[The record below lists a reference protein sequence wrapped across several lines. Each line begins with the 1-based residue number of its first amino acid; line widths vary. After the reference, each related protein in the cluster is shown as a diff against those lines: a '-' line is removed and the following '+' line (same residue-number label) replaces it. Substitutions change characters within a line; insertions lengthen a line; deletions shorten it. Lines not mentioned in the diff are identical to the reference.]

1 MKKVS
6 EIDKLLDV
14 IKQLRGENGCPWD
27 REQTLESLK
36 PYLVEE
42 AYEVIDAIEQGS
54 AMEHQEELGDLLLQI
69 VLQSQ
74 IRTESGEFG
83 FSDVAKSIRKKMV
96 SRHPH
101 VFGDVKVADS
111 SEVLRNWEKN
121 KAKDKDGEHRSILA
135 GVPKH
140 LPALQK
146 AQRVQS
152 RAALVGFDW
161 KEVKDVLAKVEEELA
176 ETKEAMTA
184 EDEAH
189 IHEEIGDLLFSVVN
203 LSRFYNMSA
212 EDALNNTIKKFI
224 GRFAEI
230 ERQMHEQG
238 RELSDCSLEEMD
250 TIWEAAKKIK
260 GKV

>member
-1 MKKVS
+1 MNKKT

-14 IKQLRGENGCPWD
+14 VATLRGEGGCPWD

-54 AMEHQEELGDLLLQI
+54 VAEHQEELGDLLLQI
-69 VLQSQ
+69 VMQSQ
-74 IRTESGEFG
+74 IQTESGEFG
-83 FSDVAKSIRKKMV
+83 FSDVARSIRKKMV
-96 SRHPH
+96 RRHPH

-111 SEVLRNWEKN
+111 DEVLRNWEKN
-121 KAKDKDGEHRSILA
+121 KAKDKDGEQRSILA

-161 KEVKDVLAKVEEELA
+161 KDVKDVFAKVEEELG
-176 ETKEAMTA
+176 ETKEAMS
-184 EDEAH
+184 EDDEAH
-189 IHEEIGDLLFSVVN
+189 ICEEVGDLLFSVVN
-203 LSRFYNMSA
+203 LARFYGMSA
-212 EDALNNTIKKFI
+212 EDALNKTTLKFI
-224 GRFAEI
+224 SRFAEI
-230 ERQMHEQG
+230 ERQMHEQK
-238 RELSDCSLEEMD
+238 RELKDCSLEEMD
-250 TIWEAAKKIK
+250 AIWEEAKETK
-260 GKV
+260 G

>member
-1 MKKVS
+1 MEKFS

-14 IKQLRGENGCPWD
+14 VKQLRGENGCPWD

-42 AYEVIDAIEQGS
+42 AYEVIDAIEQGN
-54 AMEHQEELGDLLLQI
+54 AAEHQEELGDLLLQI
-69 VLQSQ
+69 VMQSQ

-101 VFGDVKVADS
+101 VFGDLKVADS
-111 SEVLRNWEKN
+111 DEVLRNWEKN
-121 KAKDKDGEHRSILA
+121 KAKDKDGEQRSILA

-176 ETKEAMTA
+176 ETKEAMVA

-189 IHEEIGDLLFSVVN
+189 IQEEIGDLLFSVVN
-203 LSRFYNMSA
+203 LSRFYGMSA
-212 EDALNNTIKKFI
+212 EDALNSTIKKFI

-230 ERQMHEQG
+230 ERRMHEQG
-238 RELSDCSLEEMD
+238 RELNDCSLEEMD
-250 TIWEAAKKIK
+250 AIWEEAKISE
-260 GKV
+260 

>member
-1 MKKVS
+1 MDKIS
-6 EIDKLLDV
+6 EIDKLLEV
-14 IKQLRGENGCPWD
+14 VARLRGEDGCPWD

-54 AMEHQEELGDLLLQI
+54 ATEHQEELGDLLLQI

-74 IRTESGEFG
+74 IRTESGEFK
-83 FSDVAKSIRKKMV
+83 FSDVAKSIREKMV
-96 SRHPH
+96 HRHPH

-111 SEVLRNWEKN
+111 DEVLRNWEKN
-121 KAKDKDGEHRSILA
+121 KAKDKDGEQRSILA

-161 KEVKDVLAKVEEELA
+161 SDVKDVIAKVEEELA
-176 ETKEAMTA
+176 ETKEAMA
-184 EDEAH
+184 AGDEAH
-189 IHEEIGDLLFSVVN
+189 VHEEIGDLLFSVVN
-203 LSRFYNMSA
+203 LSRFYGMPA
-212 EDALNNTIKKFI
+212 EDALNKTIAKFI
-224 GRFAEI
+224 GRFAAI
-230 ERQMHEQG
+230 ERHMHEEG
-238 RELSDCSLEEMD
+238 RELADCSLEEMD
-250 TIWEAAKKIK
+250 AIWEKAKDSENR
-260 GKV
+260 

>member
-1 MKKVS
+1 MNDKS
-6 EIDKLLDV
+6 EIDKLLEV
-14 IKQLRGENGCPWD
+14 VAKLRGENGCPWD
-27 REQTLESLK
+27 REQTLETLK

-54 AMEHQEELGDLLLQI
+54 SVEHQEELGDLLLQI
-69 VLQSQ
+69 VMQSQ

-83 FSDVAKSIRKKMV
+83 FSDVAKSIREKMV

-101 VFGDVKVADS
+101 VFGDLKVSDS
-111 SEVLRNWEKN
+111 DEVLRNWEKN
-121 KAKDKDGEHRSILA
+121 KSKDKDGEHRSILA
-135 GVPKH
+135 GVPRH

-161 KEVKDVLAKVEEELA
+161 TDVKDVVAKIEEELA
-176 ETKEAMTA
+176 ETKEAMSA
-184 EDEAH
+184 QDEAH

-203 LSRFYNMSA
+203 LSRFYGMSA
-212 EDALNNTIKKFI
+212 EDALNNTISKFS

-230 ERQMHEQG
+230 ERRMHEQG
-238 RELSDCSLEEMD
+238 RELTDCSLKEMD
-250 TIWEAAKKIK
+250 VIWEEAKNSE
-260 GKV
+260 

>member
-1 MKKVS
+1 MNKES

-14 IKQLRGENGCPWD
+14 VATLRDEGGCPWD

-54 AMEHQEELGDLLLQI
+54 VTEHQEELGDLLLQI
-69 VLQSQ
+69 VMQSQ

-83 FSDVAKSIRKKMV
+83 FSDVAKSIKEKMV

-101 VFGDVKVADS
+101 VFGNVKVADS
-111 SEVLRNWEKN
+111 DEVLRNWEKN
-121 KAKDKDGEHRSILA
+121 KAKNKDGEHRSIFA

-184 EDEAH
+184 EDEEH
-189 IHEEIGDLLFSVVN
+189 IFEEIGDLLFSVVN
-203 LSRFYNMSA
+203 LSRFYGFAA
-212 EDALNNTIKKFI
+212 EDALNKTISKFT

-230 ERQMHEQG
+230 EQQMHEQG
-238 RELSDCSLEEMD
+238 RELNDCSLEEMD
-250 TIWEAAKKIK
+250 TIWEEAKSSE
-260 GKV
+260 